1 MPSLVLSIA
10 YLSSQSFH
18 RIMALNLFFDAKRP
32 QQGSDS
38 ESGVNNNQI
47 VESTEEDMI
56 GDNCYYYA
64 AAEEDIF
71 NQRPLPFVIGSRE
84 FVESLASNGGS
95 AKKQD

>member
-1 MPSLVLSIA
+1 MK
-10 YLSSQSFH
+10 
-18 RIMALNLFFDAKRP
+18 ALNLFFDAKRP

-47 VESTEEDMI
+47 VESTEQDMV

-64 AAEEDIF
+64 AAEEDMF

-84 FVESLASNGGS
+84 FVESLASRGS
-95 AKKQD
+95 S

>member
-1 MPSLVLSIA
+1 MK
-10 YLSSQSFH
+10 
-18 RIMALNLFFDAKRP
+18 ALNLFFDAKRP

-47 VESTEEDMI
+47 VESTEDDMV

-64 AAEEDIF
+64 AAEEDMF

-84 FVESLASNGGS
+84 FVESLASGGS
-95 AKKQD
+95 SAAQQDWYKDDLLIL